1 MVTISRFNVKE
12 YIIYGLNNGLLFYAD
27 LKELQV
33 FNFFQKSTWKNML
46 IVYNL
51 CMLGKCI
58 KYKKKVQNII
68 V

>member
-33 FNFFQKSTWKNML
+33 FNFFQKST
-46 IVYNL
+46 
-51 CMLGKCI
+51 
-58 KYKKKVQNII
+58 
-68 V
+68 